1 MESKP
6 PGGQTIV
13 SHLRDVCIQHSQ
25 AVALEHANA
34 VMRYGDLWQRSDA
47 LAAYMHQH
55 MGVTRGSCIG
65 ICLEPSMNM
74 ITALIAVLKI
84 GATYV
89 PLDADLPKRRL
100 QYMINETRPKAIL
113 TQQAYSVDMVMVA
126 DGGDDVG
133 MLLMDHDLSWQNA
146 AETDLGAQY
155 PRPNDLAYIIYTSGS
170 TGEPKGVM
178 IEHAGLL
185 NLALANV
192 RAFGIDGRTRLI
204 QFASLSFDAAA
215 WEIFSLLA
223 GGGTLVLGSKED
235 MIPGRALGAF
245 LAHKQVSMICI
256 APSLLV
262 TLTSA
267 RDDLPCLKTVVV
279 AGEACPMSVVHDWA
293 SGHRTLWNAYGPTEG
308 TVCATMHRFGGS
320 EDAAPIGVPLP
331 EVSVYLLD
339 ESLQQVP
346 LGQPG
351 ELCIGGL
358 GVARGYLHK
367 PALTAAAF
375 IANPWGPGRLYRTG
389 DIAVQRQQD
398 GVFEFVGRRD
408 DQVKVRGFRVEL
420 GAIEAVL
427 CSHPAILS
435 AAVIATELV
444 GYGAESTR
452 SLVGYFVPRPDADPE
467 LLSQESLARFCDQR
481 LPNFM
486 VPPVYVALDA
496 MPMMP
501 NRSKIDR
508 SALPRPSTR
517 RRSLTA
523 SSTRATGMAALFDQ
537 ALALPLGT
545 FDVQGHFFEM
555 GGNSM
560 AVAHLILAIKTEY
573 GVRIPARQIYQHP
586 TPASLMLVV
595 DAMLAS
601 PYRQAAVEVI
611 NVRDAANP
619 EPWPQPRAPL
629 ATGPMRSV
637 LLTGANGFLGSF
649 LLAEL
654 LRLADPPQIYCLVRA
669 ESDAQAHQRL
679 TQQLAE
685 YGLNATLPDGVKV
698 LAGDLRD
705 EQLGLSP
712 ERYAALAQDVDT
724 VMHCGADVNHLKPY
738 AALRAVNVDGT
749 RHALRFAFTARSK
762 RFHFAS
768 TLGVTGST
776 DILLGIRRIPED
788 YDIEQNVSIL
798 DIENGYTK
806 SKWVAERIVQQAADQ
821 GLPVAIHRTGFL
833 TGSAETGAVKL
844 TDLMSRLVV
853 GCIQLGCYPQL
864 PRKYWCP
871 IPVDCVAKAMAS
883 AAARDERGP
892 FQWVVDRDKEPS
904 HLDLFQ
910 MINSLGFPV
919 QPVEPSVWFDAL
931 AACKTDNALYPIT
944 PFLLEK
950 VHQGRN
956 TILEVHYR
964 SAVCGNL
971 RAKQALA
978 GSGIEIPPID
988 KPLIERYLD
997 YFVRAG
1003 ILSPATAAAT
1013 PRQALSS

>member
-6 PGGQTIV
+6 LGGQTIV

-25 AVALEHANA
+25 AVALEHGNA
-34 VMRYGDLWQRSDA
+34 VMRYGDLWKRSDA
-47 LAAYMHQH
+47 LAAYMRQR
-55 MGVTRGSCIG
+55 MGVTRGSYVG
-65 ICLEPSMNM
+65 ICLNSGLSM
-74 ITALIAVLKI
+74 ITALIAVFKV
-84 GATYV
+84 GAAYV
-89 PLDADLPKRRL
+89 PLDADLPRRRL
-100 QYMINETRPKAIL
+100 QYMVSETRPQAIL
-113 TQQAYSVDMVMVA
+113 TQQAYGVDMVMAIEGV
-126 DGGDDVG
+126 GDVN
-133 MLLMDHDLSWQNA
+133 MLLMDHDLSWQSVA
-146 AETDLGAQY
+146 DTELGAQHAQ
-155 PRPNDLAYIIYTSGS
+155 PNDLAYIIYTSGS
-170 TGEPKGVM
+170 TGVPKGVM

-192 RAFGIDGRTRLI
+192 QAFGIDGRTRLI

-215 WEIFSLLA
+215 WEIFSVLA

-267 RDDLPCLKTVVV
+267 RDDLRCLKTVVV
-279 AGEACPMSVVHDWA
+279 AGEACPMSVVRDWA
-293 SGHRTLWNAYGPTEG
+293 SGHRVLWNAYGPTEA
-308 TVCATMHRFGGS
+308 TVCATMHRFEGS
-320 EDAAPIGVPLP
+320 EDSAPIGVPLP
-331 EVSVYLLD
+331 GVVVYLLD
-339 ESLQQVP
+339 GALQPVP
-346 LGQPG
+346 PGQPG

-367 PALTAAAF
+367 PELTEAAF

-389 DIAVQRQQD
+389 DIAVWRPP
-398 GVFEFVGRRD
+398 GVLEFVGRRD
-408 DQVKVRGFRVEL
+408 DQVKVHGFRVEL
-420 GAIEAVL
+420 GAIESAL

-452 SLVGYFVPRPDADPE
+452 SLVGYFVPRPDADPA
-467 LLSQESLARFCDQR
+467 LLTQESLARFLDQR

-517 RRSLTA
+517 RRSVTA

-595 DAMLAS
+595 DTMLAS
-601 PYRQAAVEVI
+601 PYRQAAAEII
-611 NVRDAANP
+611 NVREAASP

-637 LLTGANGFLGSF
+637 LLTGANGFLGTF

-654 LRLADPPQIYCLVRA
+654 LRLSDPPRIYCLVRA
-669 ESDAQAHQRL
+669 DSDAQAHQRL
-679 TQQLAE
+679 TRQLSD
-685 YGLNATLPDGVKV
+685 YGLEATLPGSVTV
-698 LAGDLRD
+698 LAADLRD
-705 EQLGLSP
+705 ERLGLSP
-712 ERYAALAQDVDT
+712 ERYAALAGDVDT

-738 AALRAVNVDGT
+738 AALRAANVDGT
-749 RHALRFAFTARSK
+749 RYALRFAFTTRTK

-768 TLGVTGST
+768 TLGVTGSA

-788 YDIEQNVSIL
+788 YDIERSVSIL

-833 TGSAETGAVKL
+833 TGSTESGAVKL

-853 GCIQLGCYPQL
+853 GCIQLGCYPDL

-871 IPVDCVAKAMAS
+871 IPVDFVAKAMVSVAE
-883 AAARDERGP
+883 RDVRGP

-910 MINSLGFPV
+910 MIHRLGFPV

-931 AACKTDNALYPIT
+931 AACQTDNALYPVT

-950 VHQGRN
+950 VHQARN

-978 GSGIEIPPID
+978 GTGIELPIID
-988 KPLIERYLD
+988 KALVHRYLD
-997 YFVRAG
+997 YFVRTG
-1003 ILSPATAAAT
+1003 ILAAA
-1013 PRQALSS
+1013 PAAPNQAHS